1 MLTANMMQ
9 SIYFDSKQ
17 TRQKWYAHLLLKQGI
32 KDPIDQYEIV
42 TDPIQQRQSEAM
54 VLGKHKVLKC
64 DVAIKCYDKT

>member
-17 TRQKWYAHLLLKQGI
+17 TRKKWYVQLLLKQGI

-42 TDPIQQRQSEAM
+42 TNPLQQR
-54 VLGKHKVLKC
+54 
-64 DVAIKCYDKT
+64 

>member
-1 MLTANMMQ
+1 MLTENMMQ

-42 TDPIQQRQSEAM
+42 SDPI
-54 VLGKHKVLKC
+54 
-64 DVAIKCYDKT
+64 